1 MSRVC
6 AGAGDDAPRHDDAH
20 AVAPTAGG
28 VPPSGGRRLIH
39 SSELFAGQSS
49 ELAIE
54 HNGDIYCL
62 RRTSK
67 GKLILTK

>member
-1 MSRVC
+1 MTNRSCGASGAAGQQDSDAAAAPPEQGTPARARRVRS
-6 AGAGDDAPRHDDAH
+6 ADLFAGD
-20 AVAPTAGG
+20 
-28 VPPSGGRRLIH
+28 
-39 SSELFAGQSS
+39 SSEL
-49 ELAIE
+49 EIE